1 MLSSAQKIA
10 AAILLILIRLYFRYT
25 GFWRL
30 FEWMLFVFLGIELGE
45 FIPSLESLFEAEE
58 LRNAGLSE
66 NAQFRFLLRSGYEQ
80 IARASILSS

>member
-1 MLSSAQKIA
+1 
-10 AAILLILIRLYFRYT
+10 
-25 GFWRL
+25 
-30 FEWMLFVFLGIELGE
+30 MLFVFLGIELGE